1 MQQYRL
7 LRSNKE
13 TGPYTWQDLKDLPL
27 KAYDLVWVEGKSAAW
42 RYPSEIEEFKSFAPA
57 VTEDLYIQFHT
68 PPSGRPQE
76 ENAAAR
82 VISVTKTPQ
91 KKYVSVI
98 LPLPVEKPVENK
110 EPATMSGF
118 NGWGDILKEPRAGKE
133 KIISTET
140 VTRSGKATDALA
152 IVDTIDT
159 GPAITAETS
168 ALPEKYNRYYIAL
181 AVLIL
186 LAAGIYF
193 GRNEIPLLN
202 RNSDNGGSREQNMV
216 VLTGNE
222 SPANDEDA
230 EWRKKVP
237 ELKSNPA
244 LDFASLK
251 RYVSVQSGE
260 FSVGFFGGISDLELK
275 VTNTGKISLE
285 NIVIAVDFL
294 KKNKSV
300 THTEIV
306 TIKSLN
312 ANRTITETVLGNR
325 QGIAIR
331 TRIISINGLNAP

>member
-68 PPSGRPQE
+68 PPSGRHQE
-76 ENAAAR
+76 ENAPAR
-82 VISVTKTPQ
+82 VMSVTKTPQ

-98 LPLPVEKPVENK
+98 LPSPVDKPVENK
-110 EPATMSGF
+110 APATVSDF
-118 NGWGDILKEPRAGKE
+118 NGWSGILKEPRAGSE
-133 KIISTET
+133 NIISTET
-140 VTRSGKATDALA
+140 ISRSGKITDTLATVAA
-152 IVDTIDT
+152 VDTVL
-159 GPAITAETS
+159 PITAES
-168 ALPEKYNRYYIAL
+168 SPLPEKYNRYYIAL

-186 LAAGIYF
+186 LAVGIYF

-202 RNSDNGGSREQNMV
+202 RYSDNGGSREQNMV
-216 VLTGNE
+216 ILTGNE
-222 SPANDEDA
+222 SPANDEDV

-244 LDFASLK
+244 LDFAALK

-260 FSVGFFGGISDLELK
+260 FSVGFFGGISNLELR
-275 VTNTGKISLE
+275 VTNTGKTTLD

-294 KKNKSV
+294 KKDKSV
-300 THTEIV
+300 THTEMV
-306 TIKSLN
+306 TIKSLR
-312 ANRTITETVLGNR
+312 ANRTITETVSGNR